1 MVLYQLDTA
10 RIIQVYI
17 VQGIVAVFFLILA
30 YKILKRD
37 TKRLNI
43 IFSCFYISA
52 AAGVIMNFIY
62 ALIMVEIIVLIL
74 YYITI
79 FCILFSPIFLLVL
92 ELILIKSEKVIDT
105 KAQFMIIGIYAALLI
120 SMVFIPNG
128 VTINASTNWKPVW
141 SVPYYIYTIIILT
154 VGAIVPGLYYST
166 QIYKK
171 FEDKILKKKWQYFI
185 LGLCGLYVLV
195 YGSLTSNTL
204 NREEIRTIWSIISL
218 ILVIFPP
225 YLIYYGVG
233 KQIEK

>member
-1 MVLYQLDTA
+1 MVLYKLDIA

-17 VQGIVAVFFLILA
+17 VQGLVGVFFLFLA